1 MVKKSYMVV
10 MGLLLVLMVALSGC
24 GKGTD
29 APAKSDKASAG
40 GDKKVVKVGIT
51 QIVEHPSLDAATEGF
66 KKGMADAGFKE
77 GENVEYID
85 KNAQND
91 KTTNQTI
98 AENFVSDKVDLIFAN
113 STPSAQAAL
122 NATKDIPIVFTSVT
136 DPVGSGLI
144 KSMDNPGGNVT
155 GTSDT
160 HPEAIPKTI
169 QFIDKEFDIKKV
181 GTIYNSGETNSIAQI
196 DIIKKAMKGTDL
208 KLVEKT
214 VTNSSEVLQAANS
227 LVGKVDAI
235 YIVTD
240 NTVVSAFESVL
251 KVAYEHHIPVFAGEL
266 DSTRRGAFAAY
277 GFEYS
282 DIGYQAG
289 QMAASI
295 LKGEKKP
302 SEIPAEYPK
311 NLKLLIN
318 KTAAEKMGVKLKPEW
333 DNMAEY
339 YTEK

>member
-1 MVKKSYMVV
+1 MKKPACILL
-10 MGLLLVLMVALSGC
+10 GLMIFALTALGGC
-24 GKGTD
+24 G
-29 APAKSDKASAG
+29 DKASTEGKKGEG
-40 GDKKVVKVGIT
+40 GKKTYTVGVT
-51 QIVEHPSLDAATEGF
+51 QIVEHPSLDAAFAGF
-66 KKGMADAGFKE
+66 KKGMADAGLKE
-77 GENVEYID
+77 GVNVKYVV

-98 AENFVSDKVDLIFAN
+98 ADAFAADKVDLIFAN

-136 DPVGSGLI
+136 DPVGSGLVQSI
-144 KSMDNPGGNVT
+144 ENPGGNVT

-160 HPEAIPKTI
+160 HPEAIPDTI
-169 QFIDKEFDIKKV
+169 KFMNGQFNFKNV
-181 GTIYNSGETNSIAQI
+181 GTIYNAGETNSVAQI
-196 DIIKKAMKGTDL
+196 RTIKEAMKGTGL

-214 VTNSSEVLQAANS
+214 VTNSSEVLQAAQS

-251 KVAYEHHIPVFAGEL
+251 KVADENDIPVFAGEL
-266 DSTRRGAFAAY
+266 DSVRRGAFAAY

-289 QMAASI
+289 QMAAKI
-295 LKGEKKP
+295 LKDGKKP
-302 SEIPAEYPK
+302 ADIPVEYPK
-311 NLKLLIN
+311 HLKLLIN
-318 KTAAEKMGVKLKPEW
+318 KTAAEKMGVHLKPEW
-333 DNMAEY
+333 DGMAEY
-339 YTEK
+339 FTQK

>member
-1 MVKKSYMVV
+1 MA
-10 MGLLLVLMVALSGC
+10 GLLLALMLVLAGC
-24 GKGTD
+24 G
-29 APAKSDKASAG
+29 SDKTVKEEGKTSG
-40 GDKKVVKVGIT
+40 SSKKMVKVGIT

-77 GENVEYID
+77 GENVQYIV

-98 AENFVSDKVDLIFAN
+98 AENFVSDKVGLIFAN
-113 STPSAQAAL
+113 STPSAQAAA
-122 NATKDIPIVFTSVT
+122 NATKEIPIVFTSVT

-144 KSMDNPGGNVT
+144 KSMEQPGGNVT

-169 QFIDKEFDIKKV
+169 QFIDKEFGIKRV

-208 KLVEKT
+208 KLVERT

-251 KVAYEHHIPVFAGEL
+251 KVAYEHHLPVFAGEL

-277 GFEYS
+277 GFEYG